1 MFLSGERDSIW
12 TLYGTLSLPPRGVCV
27 IYIYIFFFFIKAVI
41 MKAEH
46 DSRTFGFS
54 HRATFKVSA
63 RRHAETLTLTLR
75 RMFRL
80 KFSVNPSGF
89 SPPAP
94 TLGTQYAFIIINIFD
109 YNYAETSTWLFGFFF
124 FFLLVHFL

>member
-1 MFLSGERDSIW
+1 M
-12 TLYGTLSLPPRGVCV
+12 
-27 IYIYIFFFFIKAVI
+27 
-41 MKAEH
+41 
-46 DSRTFGFS
+46 
-54 HRATFKVSA
+54 
-63 RRHAETLTLTLR
+63 
-75 RMFRL
+75 

-124 FFLLVHFL
+124 FPLSALLIANEGILKKKTAKVTEVVFSCDISMILNNIIIKKNYALHVTTEP